1 MAYLDEIN
9 RDYYAKNIERKL
21 KISEAFL
28 FEIKKDNNAK
38 SRSIDSLLAEMH
50 RLTTVANR
58 STTSS
63 ISMLELEQKLGT
75 LINELTN
82 STHDLMNSQKL
93 YNLSLQ
99 ALNQKNYSTITVV
112 QSAMPAYSSNIY
124 MSILYGGL
132 ISIAFLF
139 LLILRIHFNQYYSD
153 HIRLLFT
160 KSKEDA

>member
-1 MAYLDEIN
+1 
-9 RDYYAKNIERKL
+9 NIERKL

-38 SRSIDSLLAEMH
+38 RRSIDSLLAEMH

-124 MSILYGGL
+124 MAILYGGL

-153 HIRLLFT
+153 HLHLLFT
-160 KSKEDA
+160 KNKEES